1 LHGIAAVAKLPRN
14 DTLLMFD
21 LTSQQFLH
29 LLPYW
34 GYPLMFVLMFF
45 EGPFATMI
53 AAFLASQGLFNI
65 GIVFVLSV
73 LGDVLG
79 DIGLYHIGY
88 YGGSHIIEK
97 VQKFLKI
104 SDTAVEKLKNKFH
117 QNSGKL
123 IFYVKSTTGLSYITF
138 TLAGALRMKLLKF
151 IKYSILGGLV
161 WSGLLVFLGYFFG
174 YAAAQVS
181 LYIKYAGI
189 AVFVVAILAL
199 VVISLIKKRESAE
212 ILGNGNRN

>member
-1 LHGIAAVAKLPRN
+1 
-14 DTLLMFD
+14 
-21 LTSQQFLH
+21 
-29 LLPYW
+29 
-34 GYPLMFVLMFF
+34 MFVLMFF

-53 AAFLASQGLFNI
+53 AAFLASQGLFNV

-88 YGGSHIIEK
+88 YGGPHIIEK
-97 VQKFLKI
+97 AQKFLKV
-104 SDTAVEKLKNKFH
+104 SDATIEKLKKKFH

-151 IKYSILGGLV
+151 IKFSILGGLV
-161 WSGLLVFLGYFFG
+161 WSSLLVFLGYFFG
-174 YAAAQVS
+174 YAAAQIS
-181 LYIKYAGI
+181 QYIKYASI
-189 AVFVVAILAL
+189 AIFAAAII
-199 VVISLIKKRESAE
+199 VMIMIIFYKKYESKK
-212 ILGNGNRN
+212 ILENNSIPL

>member
-1 LHGIAAVAKLPRN
+1 MFNLSSQNFLYNLP
-14 DTLLMFD
+14 
-21 LTSQQFLH
+21 H
-29 LLPYW
+29 W

-53 AAFLASQGLFNI
+53 AAFLASQGYFNV

-73 LGDVLG
+73 FGDVLG

-88 YGGSHIIEK
+88 FGGPHIIEK
-97 VQKFLKI
+97 TKKFLKI
-104 SDTAVEKLKNKFH
+104 KDATVEKLKDKFH

-151 IKYSILGGLV
+151 VKYSIFGGLV
-161 WSGLLVFLGYFFG
+161 WSALLVFLGYFFG
-174 YAAAQVS
+174 YAAAQIS
-181 LYIKYAGI
+181 QYIKYAGVVIFICAII
-189 AVFVVAILAL
+189 AVI
-199 VVISLIKKRESAE
+199 VISLIKKRESAE
-212 ILGNGNRN
+212 ILGNGK

>member
-1 LHGIAAVAKLPRN
+1 
-14 DTLLMFD
+14 M
-21 LTSQQFLH
+21 SQDFIH

-53 AAFLASQGLFNI
+53 AAFLASQGYFNV
-65 GIVFVLSV
+65 GIVFLLSV
-73 LGDVLG
+73 FGDVLG

-88 YGGSHIIEK
+88 YGGPRIIEK
-97 VQKFLKI
+97 AQKFLKI
-104 SDTAVEKLKNKFH
+104 KDATVEKLKNKFH

-161 WSGLLVFLGYFFG
+161 WSSLLVFLGYFFG
-174 YAAAQVS
+174 YAAAQIS
-181 LYIKYAGI
+181 QYIKYAGI
-189 AVFVVAILAL
+189 VIFAAAILAL
-199 VVISLIKKRESAE
+199 VVISIIKKRESAE
-212 ILGNGNRN
+212 ILGNNSGN

>member
-1 LHGIAAVAKLPRN
+1 
-14 DTLLMFD
+14 M
-21 LTSQQFLH
+21 SQDFIH

-53 AAFLASQGLFNI
+53 AAFLASQGYFNV
-65 GIVFVLSV
+65 GIVFILSV
-73 LGDVLG
+73 AGDVLG

-88 YGGSHIIEK
+88 FGGPHIIEK
-97 VQKFLKI
+97 AQKFLKVK
-104 SDTAVEKLKNKFH
+104 DETVEKLKDKFH
-117 QNSGKL
+117 QNSGRL

-161 WSGLLVFLGYFFG
+161 WSSLLVFLGYFFG
-174 YAAAQVS
+174 YAAAQIS
-181 LYIKYAGI
+181 QYIKYAGI
-189 AVFVVAILAL
+189 AIFVAAILTL
-199 VVISLIKKRESAE
+199 VMISLIKKRESAE
-212 ILGNGNRN
+212 ILGNGKK

>member
-1 LHGIAAVAKLPRN
+1 
-14 DTLLMFD
+14 M
-21 LTSQQFLH
+21 SQDFIH

-73 LGDVLG
+73 IGDVLG

-88 YGGSHIIEK
+88 FGGPKIIEK
-97 VQKFLKI
+97 TQKFLKI
-104 SDTAVEKLKNKFH
+104 GDATVEKLKNKFH
-117 QNSGKL
+117 QNSGRL
-123 IFYVKSTTGLSYITF
+123 VFYVKSTTGLSYITF

-151 IKYSILGGLV
+151 IKYSVLGGIV

-174 YAAAQVS
+174 YAAEKISQ
-181 LYIKYAGI
+181 YIKYAGVAIFIAAII
-189 AVFVVAILAL
+189 AV
-199 VVISLIKKRESAE
+199 VVISHIKKRESAE
-212 ILGNGNRN
+212 ILGNGKKS

>member
-1 LHGIAAVAKLPRN
+1 
-14 DTLLMFD
+14 M
-21 LTSQQFLH
+21 SQDFFH

-53 AAFLASQGLFNI
+53 AAFLASQGLFNV
-65 GIVFVLSV
+65 GIVFILSV
-73 LGDVLG
+73 AGDVLG

-88 YGGSHIIEK
+88 FGGPKIIEK
-97 VQKFLKI
+97 TQKFLKI
-104 SDTAVEKLKNKFH
+104 SDATVEKLKNKFH

-161 WSGLLVFLGYFFG
+161 WSSLLVFLGYFFG
-174 YAAAQVS
+174 YAAAQIS
-181 LYIKYAGI
+181 QYIKYAG
-189 AVFVVAILAL
+189 VAIFAMAVLAL
-199 VVISLIKKRESAE
+199 VVISIIKKRESAE
-212 ILGNGNRN
+212 ILGNGNGS

>member
-1 LHGIAAVAKLPRN
+1 MI
-14 DTLLMFD
+14 D
-21 LTSQQFLH
+21 LSSQNFIH

-53 AAFLASQGLFNI
+53 AAFLASQGLFNV
-65 GIVFVLSV
+65 GIVFFLSV
-73 LGDVLG
+73 FGDVLG

-88 YGGSHIIEK
+88 FGGPHIIK
-97 VQKFLKI
+97 KTQRFLKI
-104 SDTAVEKLKNKFH
+104 KDSTIEKLEGKFH

-123 IFYVKSTTGLSYITF
+123 IFYAKSTTGLSYITF

-161 WSGLLVFLGYFFG
+161 WSSLLVFLGYFFG
-174 YAAAQVS
+174 YAAERISQYV
-181 LYIKYAGI
+181 KYAGI
-189 AVFVVAILAL
+189 AIFIAAIIA
-199 VVISLIKKRESAE
+199 VIMISLIKKRESAE
-212 ILGNGNRN
+212 ILKNGKE

>member
-1 LHGIAAVAKLPRN
+1 
-14 DTLLMFD
+14 M
-21 LTSQQFLH
+21 SQDFIH

-34 GYPLMFVLMFF
+34 GYPLMFALMFF

-53 AAFLASQGLFNI
+53 AAFLASQGYFNV

-73 LGDVLG
+73 IGDVLG

-88 YGGSHIIEK
+88 FGGPKIIEK
-97 VQKFLKI
+97 AQKFLKI
-104 SDTAVEKLKNKFH
+104 PDATVEKLKNKFH

-151 IKYSILGGLV
+151 VKYSILGGLV
-161 WSGLLVFLGYFFG
+161 WSGLLIFLGFFFG
-174 YAAAQVS
+174 YAALQIS
-181 LYIKYAGI
+181 QYIKYAGAAIFI
-189 AVFVVAILAL
+189 AAIVA
-199 VVISLIKKRESAE
+199 VIVINLIKKRESAE
-212 ILGNGNRN
+212 ILGNGNID